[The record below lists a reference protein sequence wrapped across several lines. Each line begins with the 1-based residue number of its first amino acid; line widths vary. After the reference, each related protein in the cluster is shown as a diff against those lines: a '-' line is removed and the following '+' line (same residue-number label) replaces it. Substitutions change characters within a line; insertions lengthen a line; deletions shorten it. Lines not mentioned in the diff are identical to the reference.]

1 MSKYYAKTTLS
12 LSRNRPLNQNN
23 KKRSNGFTLLEIL
36 LVVGIIAILAGIVIV
51 AINPSKQLATVRN
64 AERKSDLKQLNN
76 AITQFYIDNSFYPA
90 STTLSTTTLKE
101 ICNTGS
107 VSATT
112 TAVTG
117 VTCASLG
124 LINLS
129 ELVPTYITAIPT
141 DPTGTSSPLA
151 FIPTAY
157 AASAGTGYA
166 VGKRVTNQLALSAP
180 LAELGSAILVN
191 DICSHTPTDP
201 ACWSPAVSDLAWGPY
216 GITGVN
222 EADNGSANTVTLAG
236 RDGDYP
242 AADYCDA
249 LVQGGYSDWYLPAI
263 NQLTAVLDEY
273 KIQYDLG
280 NTTWGGFTVYPTFY
294 WSSTENS
301 FHQYTA
307 WAANYDT
314 YDYTVYTNPEDK
326 PNAPGQTR
334 CLR

>member
-1 MSKYYAKTTLS
+1 MQKLLS
-12 LSRNRPLNQNN
+12 LSLSPKFRLN
-23 KKRSNGFTLLEIL
+23 KKAGFTLLEIL
-36 LVVGIIAILAGIVIV
+36 LVVGIIAILAGIVII

-76 AITQFYIDNSFYPA
+76 AITQFYIDKSYYPA

-141 DPTGTSSPLA
+141 DPTGSSSLLA
-151 FIPTAY
+151 FIHTAY
-157 AASAGTGYA
+157 AASAGSGYA

-180 LAELGSAILVN
+180 LAELGFAILVN

-201 ACWSPAVSDLAWGPY
+201 ACWSAQSPSDLAWGAETMAS
-216 GITGVN
+216 TGVSQ
-222 EADNGSANTVTLAG
+222 DTILWNGKANTVILAG
-236 RDGDYP
+236 LGGDWP

-249 LVQGGYSDWYLPAI
+249 LVQGGYSDWFLPSYAEL
-263 NQLTAVLDEY
+263 QAGWGA
-273 KIQYDLG
+273 LG
-280 NTTWGGFTVYPTFY
+280 SGGFPSDSY
-294 WSSTENS
+294 WSSTE
-301 FHQYTA
+301 Y
-307 WAANYDT
+307 YDLLDNNA
-314 YDYTVYTNPEDK
+314 YYMSADGNMVAY
-326 PNAPGQTR
+326 PNNAQRSVR
-334 CLR
+334 CVR

>member
-1 MSKYYAKTTLS
+1 LYYLIKIIFIIM
-12 LSRNRPLNQNN
+12 LSRF
-23 KKRSNGFTLLEIL
+23 KKQKSGFTLLEIL
-36 LVVGIIAILAGIVIV
+36 LVIGIIAILAGIVIV

-64 AERKSDLKQLNN
+64 TQRKSDIKQVAN
-76 AITQFYIDNSFYPA
+76 AITQFYIDKSYYPA

-201 ACWSPAVSDLAWGPY
+201 ACWSPAVSDLAWGPL
-216 GITGVN
+216 GTVTGLN
-222 EADNGSANTVTLAG
+222 ELTAAADNGAANTATLAG
-236 RDGDYP
+236 LAGSYP

-249 LVQGGYSDWYLPAI
+249 LVQGGYSDWYLPAKD
-263 NQLTAVLDEY
+263 QLTAGFEEY
-273 KIQYDLG
+273 KRQYDSDP
-280 NTTWGGFTVYPTFY
+280 NWGGFAVRKTLL
-294 WSSTENS
+294 SSTEDS
-301 FHQYTA
+301 SY
-307 WAANYDT
+307 
-314 YDYTVYTNPEDK
+314 PED
-326 PNAPGQTR
+326 NAWFADYNDGSVSVYSWNDNKAVTVLRTR

>member
-1 MSKYYAKTTLS
+1 MKKVLFLSLS
-12 LSRNRPLNQNN
+12 LSRNRPLNP
-23 KKRSNGFTLLEIL
+23 KKGFTLLEIL
-36 LVVGIIAILAGIVIV
+36 LVVGIIAILAGIVII

-76 AITQFYIDNSFYPA
+76 AITQFYIDKSYYPA

-112 TAVTG
+112 TSITG
-117 VTCASLG
+117 ANCASLG

-129 ELVPTYITAIPT
+129 ELVPAYITAIPT

-151 FIPTAY
+151 FIHTAY

-180 LAELGSAILVN
+180 LAELGSTILVN
-191 DICSHTPTDP
+191 DICSHTVTDP
-201 ACWSPAVSDLAWGPY
+201 ACWSTSVSGKAWGPT
-216 GITGVN
+216 GVTTGVN
-222 EADNGSANTVTLAG
+222 STTNGAGNTVTLAG
-236 RDGDYP
+236 LTGDYP

-249 LVQGGYSDWYLPAI
+249 LVQGGYSDWYLPSYAE
-263 NQLTAVLDEY
+263 LWAGWGA
-273 KIQYDLG
+273 LG
-280 NTTWGGFTVYPTFY
+280 SGGFPSGIY
-294 WSSTENS
+294 WSSTEDSGSPGNYAWYLFTGDGS
-301 FHQYTA
+301 MYNYFKYYQYS
-307 WAANYDT
+307 
-314 YDYTVYTNPEDK
+314 V
-326 PNAPGQTR
+326 R